1 MLLTSMSN
9 HEQSIRVKKELDDSW
24 YDAGNNQ
31 PFMQNMNIP
40 YDLNDI
46 QPRAT
51 QIWKFDEIGFD
62 PNGRWN
68 KVICTYKFFQGKLM
82 LNVKTGEQTPFWC
95 TLLVFT

>member
-1 MLLTSMSN
+1 
-9 HEQSIRVKKELDDSW
+9 
-24 YDAGNNQ
+24 
-31 PFMQNMNIP
+31 MQNMNIP

-68 KVICTYKFFQGKLM
+68 KVICTYKFFQGELM

-95 TLLVFT
+95 TLLVFTWSEGKWFIPLIIVYQYKEY